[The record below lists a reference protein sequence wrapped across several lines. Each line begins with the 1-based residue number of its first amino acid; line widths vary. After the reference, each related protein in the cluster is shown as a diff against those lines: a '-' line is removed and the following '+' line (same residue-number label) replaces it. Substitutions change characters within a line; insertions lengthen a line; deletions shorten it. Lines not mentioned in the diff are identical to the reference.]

1 MTRYESTPFRLVSR
15 RFILCKVELLG
26 WKSKLKSGSQ
36 VGSFRISAQKG
47 SERERGFRWNS
58 LKESRLDR
66 EYAARSLDQTSSKL
80 AESNLTTKQEEAGK
94 DSNVKDNLSL
104 FFSYI

>member
-47 SERERGFRWNS
+47 SERER
-58 LKESRLDR
+58 ERLSM
-66 EYAARSLDQTSSKL
+66 ELSKGV
-80 AESNLTTKQEEAGK
+80 QIG
-94 DSNVKDNLSL
+94 
-104 FFSYI
+104 